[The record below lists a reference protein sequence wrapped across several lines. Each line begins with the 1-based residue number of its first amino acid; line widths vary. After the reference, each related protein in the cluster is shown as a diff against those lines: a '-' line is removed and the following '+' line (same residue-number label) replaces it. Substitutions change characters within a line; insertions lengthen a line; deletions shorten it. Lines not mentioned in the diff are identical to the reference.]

1 MARYIAFLHAVN
13 VGGRLV
19 ANARLRELFEAQ
31 GFTNVRTFIST
42 GNVVYDTPTR
52 ATPATVRAIEKHL
65 HAQLGMQVDT
75 FVRSEAEVQAIVRHK
90 AFDFDTLHA
99 AKEMHVG
106 FLADPL
112 ASGAVQRLMALRT
125 PLDQFHVNH
134 REIYWLCRSRRN
146 ASAFSPE
153 VFAKALHV
161 PVTFRPLTTLL
172 RLLPWIEAGRPSAS
186 RLGRAVSAA
195 DGADADDADDAS
207 ANNNV

>member
-19 ANARLRELFEAQ
+19 ANSRLKQEFEAM
-31 GFTNVRTFIST
+31 GYANVRTFIST
-42 GNVVYDTPTR
+42 GNVVFETQAR
-52 ATPATVRAIEKHL
+52 ANPGLVRAIEKHL
-65 HAQLGMQVDT
+65 EANLGMPIHT
-75 FVRSEAEVQAIVRHK
+75 FVRSEPEVHAIVRHR

-99 AKEMHVG
+99 SKEMHVG

-112 ASGAVQRLMALRT
+112 PSDAVQRLMALRT

-172 RLLPWIEAGRPSAS
+172 RLLPWIESGRPSAS
-186 RLGRAVSAA
+186 RLGKTAA
-195 DGADADDADDAS
+195 QE
-207 ANNNV
+207 